1 MSEIVEPVQAM
12 LVDDHV
18 AVALGLQVHEAGE
31 GRSVVSMEVRQDM
44 VNGLGVC
51 HGGMLFTLADA
62 SMAYTSNAY
71 GPATFAT
78 NAEIDFLR
86 PARLGDTVTAVCTEV
101 AKPGK
106 AAVHDVT
113 LTIQDG
119 TVVAVFR
126 GRTLQTR

>member
-62 SMAYTSNAY
+62 SMAYTSSTY

-86 PARLGDTVTAVCTEV
+86 PARLRRHRLRCAPRSPSRARPRCT
-101 AKPGK
+101 
-106 AAVHDVT
+106 T
-113 LTIQDG
+113 
-119 TVVAVFR
+119 
-126 GRTLQTR
+126 